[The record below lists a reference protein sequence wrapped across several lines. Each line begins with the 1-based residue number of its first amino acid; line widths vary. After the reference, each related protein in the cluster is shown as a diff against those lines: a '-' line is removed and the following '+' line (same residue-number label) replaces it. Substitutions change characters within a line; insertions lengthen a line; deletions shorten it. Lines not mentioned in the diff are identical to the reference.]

1 MTCILQAY
9 DIPVLAETLDFI
21 NLMSYDYHGW
31 FEGHHF
37 TGFWQLGN
45 FYYMGGASQE
55 FIVSFR
61 WNRVLIIR
69 SSV

>member
-9 DIPVLAETLDFI
+9 DIPILAETLDFI

-45 FYYMGGASQE
+45 F
-55 FIVSFR
+55 
-61 WNRVLIIR
+61 
-69 SSV
+69 